1 MSVESSNEHEDDQV
15 RLVDDVELES
25 RISVLLDFVLSDDP
39 EWKLLCVVGTR
50 GIGNITLVKKVY
62 DDASVKKHF
71 NSSIMSMITPVDDQS
86 RRAIDTMDANMLAEL
101 LQQVLESSRYFIVL
115 VDIPDIVTRRAL
127 KYVFPVENCG
137 SRVIIISRFDDMC
150 HTICED
156 IPDSDV
162 YSLNPLSEYESWV
175 LFSRKVISG
184 RVLHP
189 ALPLSQIAKDII
201 EKCNGLPLM
210 ILVIAGALSTK
221 KTDTWELFI
230 IALLTSCKELPFGIE
245 HLRKLQ
251 SLVLQNISENMLMT
265 VKLRIVQVEITGKSR
280 ISLTLM

>member
-1 MSVESSNEHEDDQV
+1 ME
-15 RLVDDVELES
+15 
-25 RISVLLDFVLSDDP
+25 IA
-39 EWKLLCVVGTR
+39 LCCWNKR
-50 GIGNITLVKKVY
+50 
-62 DDASVKKHF
+62 
-71 NSSIMSMITPVDDQS
+71 SMITPVDDQS

-115 VDIPDIVTRRAL
+115 VDIPDIVTWRAL

-162 YSLNPLSEYESWV
+162 YSLNPLSEYESW
-175 LFSRKVISG
+175 
-184 RVLHP
+184 
-189 ALPLSQIAKDII
+189 
-201 EKCNGLPLM
+201 
-210 ILVIAGALSTK
+210 
-221 KTDTWELFI
+221 
-230 IALLTSCKELPFGIE
+230 ELPFGIE

-265 VKLRIVQVEITGKSR
+265 VKLKDSTSGNYWKIAHIPDVNVIDMYKSWKVEEESNSKF
-280 ISLTLM
+280 